1 MLSVKLK
8 PEQIKA
14 ANALVSRDA
23 TILVANTGFGKTLVC
38 LTALKSRMLEKK
50 TKVLVACPPKVM
62 DVWKKEAA
70 KWGHTKDLKVQV
82 LRGTPEAR
90 AKRLLEKA
98 DIVVISLNS
107 LDWLLKE
114 RHGCN
119 AIIIDEISK
128 ATGKQGAGLRSKKKA
143 DRFKWRVG
151 MTATPVS
158 QDFEKLYSMCRIIDG
173 GKALGRSKDRF
184 LNEYFISDYMGY
196 KWELRK
202 GAAEAITDRVAGLV
216 HAVTDKKSDE
226 LPPITYHLKSF
237 AMPTKTRIIYNKM
250 RKEMVAGGVVAVNDA
265 VKSGKL
271 RQIASGFLYQE
282 EDVII
287 LDDARRAAVKA
298 WTRNLKGR
306 PGLIFYEF
314 TQQFTWVE
322 RGKCHWA
329 QINSMSHGIDGL
341 QHVYADVLF
350 VQPIWSRDAYLQAVG
365 RVWRTGQTKPVN
377 VTTLVC
383 QDSLDELV
391 IDRVEDKAE
400 YMTKFMK
407 HLKAD

>member
-70 KWGHTKDLKVQV
+70 KWDHTKDLKVQV

-184 LNEYFISDYMGY
+184 RTSISSRTTWDTNGSCVRAPL
-196 KWELRK
+196 KRSR
-202 GAAEAITDRVAGLV
+202 IGL
-216 HAVTDKKSDE
+216 
-226 LPPITYHLKSF
+226 LGWY
-237 AMPTKTRIIYNKM
+237 
-250 RKEMVAGGVVAVNDA
+250 
-265 VKSGKL
+265 
-271 RQIASGFLYQE
+271 
-282 EDVII
+282 
-287 LDDARRAAVKA
+287 
-298 WTRNLKGR
+298 
-306 PGLIFYEF
+306 
-314 TQQFTWVE
+314 
-322 RGKCHWA
+322 
-329 QINSMSHGIDGL
+329 
-341 QHVYADVLF
+341 
-350 VQPIWSRDAYLQAVG
+350 
-365 RVWRTGQTKPVN
+365 
-377 VTTLVC
+377 TL
-383 QDSLDELV
+383 
-391 IDRVEDKAE
+391 
-400 YMTKFMK
+400 
-407 HLKAD
+407 